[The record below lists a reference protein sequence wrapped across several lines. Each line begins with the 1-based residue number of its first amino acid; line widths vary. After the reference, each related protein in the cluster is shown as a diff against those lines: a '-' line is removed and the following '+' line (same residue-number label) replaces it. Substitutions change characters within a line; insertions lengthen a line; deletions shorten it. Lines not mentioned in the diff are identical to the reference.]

1 MCMEFD
7 TYHFLGYCILSLH
20 YFILLKKS
28 RSGEFMSSSRT
39 LIESTKSILWNSFPL
54 SLLILTTKY
63 SFTFWIVEY
72 IALKCLKALNFTHR
86 NVIVASLKKLATRT
100 MTYLLPLMLSILIR
114 CMNSRNLVASIS
126 YELFWCHLTYFL
138 LI

>member
-72 IALKCLKALNFTHR
+72 IALKCLKALDFTRR
-86 NVIVASLKKLATRT
+86 NVIVASLKRLATRT

-126 YELFWCHLTYFL
+126 YELFWCPLTYFL